1 MFEKGANWVQS
12 GGNKAGR
19 PKVGKSMA
27 EFIRQKTKDGQD
39 IAKYYYLV
47 WKDVTKPDDLRMRA
61 AEKLEFRAFGKPAQ
75 VVEGTI
81 EQAGIVLH
89 INVDP
94 LCRPDE

>member
-1 MFEKGANWVQS
+1 MFEKGVNWVQS
-12 GGNKAGR
+12 GGNKRGR

-27 EFIRQKTKDGQD
+27 EFIRSKTRDGQD

-75 VVEGTI
+75 TIESHI
-81 EQAGIVLH
+81 EQAGIVLR

-94 LCRPDE
+94 LARPIE